1 MARFIFVYVFC
12 VVLVCLAMQRPLAD
26 YLLNKYHVD
35 VSGSKIFKNLYVK
48 KFAEFYEILKI
59 FDEKKEQRLASGD
72 DRVVSPVADEDL
84 DENLSEIFS
93 KTKENKNL
101 TRHDFSPQ
109 DQIGENPSG
118 LNESEGSVAQI
129 SQNEQISQA
138 AQIPPRKPQT
148 VAAPQNL
155 AEDKIVLKSG
165 EEALFIGDS
174 MMQPVAMHAK
184 KSLSRLG
191 IKSTDLSRHS
201 TGLINKRYFDWQE
214 ATLEA
219 LAQNRNIKLVV
230 VLLGANDSWGV
241 KVDGRYKDFN
251 SDEWADFYGGR
262 VGEIYD
268 AAQTAGAR
276 VIWLGAPCMRD
287 EAFDAKMRRLNEIFK
302 AGAKARGGR
311 YFDTDEVVCDGG
323 KYEAYLKDD
332 KGKPVKARADDG
344 IHINIKGSKIVSAQL
359 MKQIEVLDENST
371 K

>member
-48 KFAEFYEILKI
+48 KFTEFYEILKI

-93 KTKENKNL
+93 KTKE
-101 TRHDFSPQ
+101 

-118 LNESEGSVAQI
+118 ANESEGSVAQN
-129 SQNEQISQA
+129 SQNEQILQASQ
-138 AQIPPRKPQT
+138 ISPRKPQT
-148 VAAPQNL
+148 VVAPQNL

-165 EEALFIGDS
+165 EEVLFIGDS

-214 ATLEA
+214 ATLET

-241 KVDGRYKDFN
+241 KIGGRYKDFN

-311 YFDTDEVVCDGG
+311 YFDTDGVVCNGG

-332 KGKPVKARADDG
+332 KGKSVKARADDG

>member
-12 VVLVCLAMQRPLAD
+12 VVLVCFAMQRPLAD

-101 TRHDFSPQ
+101 TRHDFAPQ
-109 DQIGENPSG
+109 DQIGENSSG
-118 LNESEGSVAQI
+118 ANESEGSVAQN
-129 SQNEQISQA
+129 SQNEQSPQA
-138 AQIPPRKPQT
+138 AQISPRKPQT
-148 VAAPQNL
+148 VVAPQNL

-251 SDEWADFYGGR
+251 SDEWAAFYGGR

-276 VIWLGAPCMRD
+276 VIWLGTPCMRD

-323 KYEAYLKDD
+323 KYEVYLKDD
-332 KGKPVKARADDG
+332 KGKAVKARADDG

-359 MKQIEVLDENST
+359 MKQIEVLDESST